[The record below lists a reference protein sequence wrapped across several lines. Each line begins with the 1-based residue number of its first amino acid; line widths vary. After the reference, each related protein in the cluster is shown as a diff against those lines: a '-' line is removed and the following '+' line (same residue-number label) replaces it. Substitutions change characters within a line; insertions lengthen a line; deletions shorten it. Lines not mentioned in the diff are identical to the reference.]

1 MIPPRIKNVIALDDY
16 YLKIE
21 YVTNEKK
28 IYDMKNNL
36 KLNCYKNL
44 NNIAYFK
51 LVKSVQTTVEWPNGE
66 DIDPNELYN
75 NSTPIN

>member
-1 MIPPRIKNVIALDDY
+1 
-16 YLKIE
+16 
-21 YVTNEKK
+21 
-28 IYDMKNNL
+28 MKNNL